1 MWADL
6 SLLPANSNP
15 PTKHVRISVSLF
27 ECTYGNCVCVG
38 VGCVCTQRWVIE
50 QESDEDAMTL
60 QQVMTCCGTK
70 IKWLK
75 IKIKKGIKKRDL
87 TQRDLTLHKKR
98 AKVGFIHLTS
108 PSGCCL
114 AADFSQFVFGGLKR
128 KCCSVTLDRRLT
140 CPLLGQ
146 SP

>member
-27 ECTYGNCVCVG
+27 ECTYGNCVCGGG
-38 VGCVCTQRWVIE
+38 VRVYAKVSDRAGEWRGCNDTAAGDDMLWDQNK
-50 QESDEDAMTL
+50 M
-60 QQVMTCCGTK
+60 
-70 IKWLK
+70 IKNK
-75 IKIKKGIKKRDL
+75 NKKRHKKRDL